1 MKFSQ
6 FRNPPPNR
14 QGFCDGNQE
23 CHLTE
28 AAVMIAFAFY
38 LLKQGATQVDIHPDG
53 EHGKAFDIK
62 QFLEAQGFVHVRN
75 IGKTAYGGLYQR
87 DHEIINVTLVP
98 GLGDVEA
105 NLGGQKIVAECK
117 GGIINTRHSGQVS
130 RLRRGLCEA
139 TGLLM
144 TKPLNNDR
152 QIVVVP
158 ATKTT
163 QELAQRMIPR
173 AMAAGIEIALVTE
186 NGQVA
191 FIESINT

>member
-1 MKFSQ
+1 M
-6 FRNPPPNR
+6 
-14 QGFCDGNQE
+14 
-23 CHLTE
+23 TE

-38 LLKQGATQVDIHPDG
+38 LLKHGATQVEIHPDG

-62 QFLEAQGFVHVRN
+62 QFLEEQGFVHMQN

-87 DHEIINVTLVP
+87 NQEIISITLVP

-117 GGIINTRHSGQVS
+117 GGIINTRHPGQVS
-130 RLRRGLCEA
+130 RLRCGLCEA

-144 TKPLNNDR
+144 TKPLNKER

-158 ATKTT
+158 TTKTT

-173 AMAAGIEIALVTE
+173 ARAAGIEIALVTE
-186 NGQVA
+186 NGQVE
-191 FIESINT
+191 FINSNNT